1 MNNLRIKSG
10 INYCRK
16 SIIKEKNQ
24 NKDTQNN
31 AELQDA
37 MQYKLYK
44 IAPIETLNTHN
55 PPLYELVYIKTLT
68 IELAE
73 EVLSLEMTEDRESSS
88 WKLEMSEDKSRYG
101 TSKRGLETTSDT
113 LDLLDR
119 GEDEI
124 SRTINTF

>member
-1 MNNLRIKSG
+1 
-10 INYCRK
+10 
-16 SIIKEKNQ
+16 
-24 NKDTQNN
+24 
-31 AELQDA
+31 
-37 MQYKLYK
+37 
-44 IAPIETLNTHN
+44 
-55 PPLYELVYIKTLT
+55 
-68 IELAE
+68 
-73 EVLSLEMTEDRESSS
+73 MTEDRESSS